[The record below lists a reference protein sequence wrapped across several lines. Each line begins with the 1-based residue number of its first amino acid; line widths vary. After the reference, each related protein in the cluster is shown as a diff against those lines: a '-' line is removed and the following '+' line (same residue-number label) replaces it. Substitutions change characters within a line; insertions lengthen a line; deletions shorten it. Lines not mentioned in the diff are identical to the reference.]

1 MTKKDDNQDL
11 QRLILQAITDL
22 REELRD
28 FKAEV
33 NRRFDDVNQ
42 RFEQVD
48 KRFEQADANLRDF
61 KADVNQRF
69 VQVDK
74 RFEQVDK
81 RFEQIETEIR
91 HGFDWVRNELA
102 EIKAEVREEKRKLQS
117 VYDSRDQVK
126 MSFSSM
132 WAGASF
138 LIAVVSAVIARALV

>member
-1 MTKKDDNQDL
+1 MMLTQ
-11 QRLILQAITDL
+11 
-22 REELRD
+22 
-28 FKAEV
+28 
-33 NRRFDDVNQ
+33 
-42 RFEQVD
+42 
-48 KRFEQADANLRDF
+48 RFEQADANLRDF
-61 KADVNQRF
+61 KADVNQ
-69 VQVDK
+69 
-74 RFEQVDK
+74 